1 MDWFEETLHPGF
13 RSRLE
18 IERVLHETKTE
29 HQHLIIFDNPEFGR
43 VLALDGVVQTTERD
57 EFIYHEM
64 LAHTPIF
71 AHGAARNVLIIGGGD
86 GGMLEEVLKHRSV
99 EAAVQVEIDDTV
111 VELSKQHLRSIC
123 GDAYEDPR
131 TELVIADGV
140 EYVNETDRRFDVIIV
155 DSTDPIGP
163 GEVLFGRRFYGG
175 CRQCLAEGGVLVTQ
189 NGVPFVQGEELT
201 GTLSVFRELFESAT
215 CYRAGVPAY
224 IGGDMTF
231 GWGSDTTELSDVSLD
246 TLRERFQA
254 ANFNTDYYTPA
265 VHKGAFALPPY
276 IERLFSSIAD

>member
-1 MDWFEETLHPGF
+1 MKDWFEETLHPGF
-13 RSRLE
+13 HSRLGM
-18 IERVLHETKTE
+18 ERVLHETKTE
-29 HQHLIIFDNPEFGR
+29 HQHLVIFDNPEFGR

-64 LAHTPIF
+64 LAHVPIL
-71 AHGAARNVLIIGGGD
+71 AHGLAKNVLIIGGGD
-86 GGMLEEVLKHRSV
+86 GGTLEEVLKHRGV
-99 EAAVQVEIDDTV
+99 EVAVQVEIDDTV
-111 VELSKQHLRSIC
+111 VELSKCYLQAIC

-140 EYVNETDRRFDVIIV
+140 EFVNQTDRRFDVIIV

-163 GEVLFGRRFYGG
+163 GEVLFGERFYGG
-175 CRQCLAEGGVLVTQ
+175 CKSCLADGGVLVTQ

-201 GTLSVFRELFESAT
+201 GTLTVFRKLFQSAS

-231 GWGSDTTELSDVSLD
+231 GWGSDNTSLADVDVLALRARFEAAGIVTE
-246 TLRERFQA
+246 
-254 ANFNTDYYTPA
+254 YYTPEM
-265 VHKGAFALPPY
+265 HRGAFALPPY
-276 IERLFSSIAD
+276 INRLIK

>member
-1 MDWFEETLHPGF
+1 MKDWFEENLHPGF
-13 RSRLE
+13 HSRLGM
-18 IERVLHETKTE
+18 ERVLHETKTE
-29 HQHLIIFDNPEFGR
+29 HQHLVIFDNPEFGR

-64 LAHTPIF
+64 LAHVPIL
-71 AHGAARNVLIIGGGD
+71 AHGLAKNVLIIGGGD
-86 GGMLEEVLKHRSV
+86 GGTLEEVLKHRGV
-99 EAAVQVEIDDTV
+99 EAVVQVEIDDTV
-111 VELSKQHLRSIC
+111 VELSKCYLQAIC

-140 EYVNETDRRFDVIIV
+140 EFVNQTDRRFDVIIV

-163 GEVLFGRRFYGG
+163 GEVLFGERFYGG
-175 CRQCLAEGGVLVTQ
+175 CKSCLADGGVLVTQ

-201 GTLSVFRELFESAT
+201 GTLTVFRNLFQSAS

-231 GWGSDTTELSDVSLD
+231 GWGSDNTSLADVDVLALRARFEAAGIVTE
-246 TLRERFQA
+246 
-254 ANFNTDYYTPA
+254 YYTPEM
-265 VHKGAFALPPY
+265 HRGAFALPPY
-276 IERLFSSIAD
+276 INRLIK

>member
-1 MDWFEETLHPGF
+1 MKDWFEETLHPGF
-13 RSRLE
+13 HSRLGME
-18 IERVLHETKTE
+18 QVLHETKTE
-29 HQHLIIFDNPEFGR
+29 HQHLVIFDNPEFGR

-64 LAHTPIF
+64 LAHVPIL
-71 AHGAARNVLIIGGGD
+71 AHGLAKNVLIIGGGD
-86 GGMLEEVLKHRSV
+86 GGTLEEVLKHCGV
-99 EAAVQVEIDDTV
+99 EVAVQVEIDDTV
-111 VELSKQHLRSIC
+111 VELSKCYLQAIC

-140 EYVNETDRRFDVIIV
+140 EFVNQTDRRFDVIIV

-163 GEVLFGRRFYGG
+163 GEVLFGERFYGG
-175 CRQCLAEGGVLVTQ
+175 CKSCLADGGVLVTQ

-201 GTLSVFRELFESAT
+201 GTLTVFRNLFQSAS

-231 GWGSDTTELSDVSLD
+231 GWGSDNTSLADVDVLALRARFEAAGIVTE
-246 TLRERFQA
+246 
-254 ANFNTDYYTPA
+254 YYTPEM
-265 VHKGAFALPPY
+265 HRGAFALPPY
-276 IERLFSSIAD
+276 INRLIK

>member
-1 MDWFEETLHPGF
+1 MKDWFEETLHPGF
-13 RSRLE
+13 HSRLGM
-18 IERVLHETKTE
+18 ERVLHETKTE
-29 HQHLIIFDNPEFGR
+29 HQHLVIFDNPEFGR

-64 LAHTPIF
+64 LAHVPIL
-71 AHGAARNVLIIGGGD
+71 AHGLAKNVLIIGGGD
-86 GGMLEEVLKHRSV
+86 GGTLEEVLKHRGV
-99 EAAVQVEIDDTV
+99 EVAVQVEIDDTV
-111 VELSKQHLRSIC
+111 VELSKCYLQAIC

-140 EYVNETDRRFDVIIV
+140 EFVNQTDRRFDVIIV

-163 GEVLFGRRFYGG
+163 GEVLFGERFYGG
-175 CRQCLAEGGVLVTQ
+175 CKSCLADGGVLVTQ

-201 GTLSVFRELFESAT
+201 GTLTVFRNLFQSAS

-231 GWGSDTTELSDVSLD
+231 GWGSDNTSLADVDVLALRARFEAAGIVTE
-246 TLRERFQA
+246 
-254 ANFNTDYYTPA
+254 YYTPEM
-265 VHKGAFALPPY
+265 HRGAFALPPY
-276 IERLFSSIAD
+276 INRLIK

>member
-13 RSRLE
+13 HSRLG
-18 IERVLHETKTE
+18 IDRVIHETKTE

-111 VELSKQHLRSIC
+111 VELSKEHLRSIC

-140 EYVNETDRRFDVIIV
+140 EFVNDTDRKFDVIIV

-175 CRQCLAEGGVLVTQ
+175 CKQCLAAGGILVTQ
-189 NGVPFVQGEELT
+189 NGVPFVQGKELS
-201 GTLSVFRELFESAT
+201 GTLSVFRELFESVA

-231 GWGSDTTELSDVSLD
+231 GWGSDNIECVNVALEKLQG
-246 TLRERFQA
+246 RFEDSGIE
-254 ANFNTDYYTPA
+254 TGYYTPD
-265 VHKGAFALPPY
+265 VHRGAFALPPY
-276 IERLFSSIAD
+276 ISRLIG

>member
-1 MDWFEETLHPGF
+1 MDWFEETLHRGF
-13 RSRLE
+13 RSRLG
-18 IERVLHETKTE
+18 IDRIIHETKTE

-71 AHGAARNVLIIGGGD
+71 AHGAARNILIIGGGD

-123 GDAYEDPR
+123 GEAYEDPR
-131 TELVIADGV
+131 TEVVIADGV
-140 EYVNETDRRFDVIIV
+140 EFVNDTDRKFDVIIV

-175 CRQCLAEGGVLVTQ
+175 CKRCLAEGGILVTQ
-189 NGVPFVQGEELT
+189 NGVPFVQGEELS
-201 GTLSVFRELFESAT
+201 GTLSVFRELFKSVT
-215 CYRAGVPAY
+215 CYRASVPAY

-231 GWGSDTTELSDVSLD
+231 GWGSDDIRCADVPLD
-246 TLRERFQA
+246 ILRERFKDSGIET
-254 ANFNTDYYTPA
+254 NYYTPD
-265 VHKGAFALPPY
+265 VHRGAFALPPY
-276 IERLFSSIAD
+276 ISRLFE

>member
-1 MDWFEETLHPGF
+1 MKDWFEETLHPGF
-13 RSRLE
+13 HSRLGM
-18 IERVLHETKTE
+18 ERVLHETKTE
-29 HQHLIIFDNPEFGR
+29 HQHLVIFDNPEFGR

-64 LAHTPIF
+64 LAHVPIL
-71 AHGAARNVLIIGGGD
+71 AHGLAKNVLIIGGGD
-86 GGMLEEVLKHRSV
+86 GGTLEEVLKHRGV
-99 EAAVQVEIDDTV
+99 EAVVQVEIDDTV
-111 VELSKQHLRSIC
+111 VELSKCYLQAIC

-140 EYVNETDRRFDVIIV
+140 EFVNQTDRRFDVIIV

-163 GEVLFGRRFYGG
+163 GEVLFGERFYGG
-175 CRQCLAEGGVLVTQ
+175 CKSCLADGGVLVTQ

-201 GTLSVFRELFESAT
+201 GTLTVFRNLFQSAS

-231 GWGSDTTELSDVSLD
+231 GWGSDNTSLADVDVLALRARFEAAGIVTE
-246 TLRERFQA
+246 
-254 ANFNTDYYTPA
+254 YYTPEM
-265 VHKGAFALPPY
+265 HRGAFALPPY
-276 IERLFSSIAD
+276 INRLIK

>member
-1 MDWFEETLHPGF
+1 MKDWFEETLHPGF
-13 RSRLE
+13 HSRLGM
-18 IERVLHETKTE
+18 ERVLHETKTE
-29 HQHLIIFDNPEFGR
+29 HQHLVIFDNPEFGR

-64 LAHTPIF
+64 LAHVPIL
-71 AHGAARNVLIIGGGD
+71 AHGLAKNVLIIGGGD
-86 GGMLEEVLKHRSV
+86 GGTLEEVLKHRGI

-111 VELSKQHLRSIC
+111 VELSKCYLQAIC

-140 EYVNETDRRFDVIIV
+140 EFVNQTDRRFDVIIV

-163 GEVLFGRRFYGG
+163 GEVLFGERFYGG
-175 CRQCLAEGGVLVTQ
+175 CKSCLADGGVLVTQ

-201 GTLSVFRELFESAT
+201 GTLTVFRNLFQSAS

-231 GWGSDTTELSDVSLD
+231 GWGSDNTSLADVDVLALRARFEAAGIVTE
-246 TLRERFQA
+246 
-254 ANFNTDYYTPA
+254 YYTPEM
-265 VHKGAFALPPY
+265 HKGAFALPPY
-276 IERLFSSIAD
+276 INRLIK

>member
-1 MDWFEETLHPGF
+1 MNDWFEETLHPGF
-13 RSRLE
+13 HSRLG
-18 IERVLHETKTE
+18 IEEVLHETKTE
-29 HQHLIIFDNPEFGR
+29 HQHLVIFDNPEFGR

-64 LAHTPIF
+64 LAHVPIL
-71 AHGAARNVLIIGGGD
+71 AHGSAKNVLIIGGGD
-86 GGMLEEVLKHRSV
+86 GGMLEEVLKHRGV

-111 VELSKQHLRSIC
+111 VELSRRYLRAIC

-140 EYVNETDRRFDVIIV
+140 EFVNQTDRRFDVIIV

-163 GEVLFGRRFYGG
+163 GEVLFGERFYGG
-175 CRQCLAEGGVLVTQ
+175 CKSCLADGGVLVTQ

-201 GTLSVFRELFESAT
+201 GTLTVFRKLFQSAS

-231 GWGSDTTELSDVSLD
+231 GWGSDDTSLADVD
-246 TLRERFQA
+246 VAALRARFEA
-254 ANFNTDYYTPA
+254 SGIVAEYYTPEM
-265 VHKGAFALPPY
+265 HKGAFALPPY
-276 IERLFSSIAD
+276 IDRLMK

>member
-13 RSRLE
+13 HSRLG
-18 IERVLHETKTE
+18 IDRVLHETKTD
-29 HQHLIIFDNPEFGR
+29 HQHLIIFDNEEFGR

-64 LAHTPIF
+64 LAHTPIL
-71 AHGAARNVLIIGGGD
+71 AHGRARNVLIVGGGD
-86 GGMLEEVLKHRSV
+86 GGMLEEVLKHDSV
-99 EAAVQVEIDDTV
+99 ETAVQVEIDDTV
-111 VELSKQHLRSIC
+111 VELAKQHLRMIC

-140 EYVNETDRRFDVIIV
+140 EYVNETDRRFNIIIV

-163 GEVLFGRRFYGG
+163 GEVLFGQRFYGG
-175 CRQCLAEGGVLVTQ
+175 CKQCLADGGILVTQ
-189 NGVPFVQGEELT
+189 NGVPFVQGEELSNT
-201 GTLSVFRELFESAT
+201 MQIFKGLFAEAA

-231 GWGSDTTELSDVSLD
+231 GWGSDTPGYADVELD
-246 TLRERFQA
+246 TLSARFNA
-254 ANFNTDYYTPA
+254 AGLKTDYYTPK
-265 VHKGAFALPPY
+265 VHKGAFALPPF
-276 IERLFSSIAD
+276 IARLMDKAPD

>member
-1 MDWFEETLHPGF
+1 MNDWFEETLHPGF
-13 RSRLE
+13 HSRLG

-29 HQHLIIFDNPEFGR
+29 HQHLVIFDNPEFGR

-64 LAHTPIF
+64 LAHVPIL
-71 AHGAARNVLIIGGGD
+71 AHGSAKNVLIIGGGD
-86 GGMLEEVLKHRSV
+86 GGMLEEVLKHRRI

-111 VELSKQHLRSIC
+111 VELSKRYLRAIC
-123 GDAYEDPR
+123 GNAYEDPR

-140 EYVNETDRRFDVIIV
+140 EFVNQIDRCFDVIIV

-163 GEVLFGRRFYGG
+163 GEVLFGERFYGG
-175 CRQCLAEGGVLVTQ
+175 CKSCLADGGVLVTQ

-201 GTLSVFRELFESAT
+201 GTLTVFRKLFQSVS

-231 GWGSDTTELSDVSLD
+231 GWGSDNTSLADVDVLALRARFEAAGIVTE
-246 TLRERFQA
+246 
-254 ANFNTDYYTPA
+254 YYTPEM
-265 VHKGAFALPPY
+265 HRGAFALPPY
-276 IERLFSSIAD
+276 INRLIK

>member
-13 RSRLE
+13 HSRLG
-18 IERVLHETKTE
+18 IDRVIHETKTE

-64 LAHTPIF
+64 LAHT
-71 AHGAARNVLIIGGGD
+71 
-86 GGMLEEVLKHRSV
+86 
-99 EAAVQVEIDDTV
+99 AAVQVEIDDTV
-111 VELSKQHLRSIC
+111 VELSKEHLRSIC

-140 EYVNETDRRFDVIIV
+140 EFVNDTNRKFDVIIV

-175 CRQCLAEGGVLVTQ
+175 CKQCLAKGGILVTQ
-189 NGVPFVQGEELT
+189 NGVPFVQGEELS
-201 GTLSVFRELFESAT
+201 GTLTVFRELFESAA

-231 GWGSDTTELSDVSLD
+231 GWGSDNIGYAAVALD
-246 TLRERFQA
+246 KLQERFEDA
-254 ANFNTDYYTPA
+254 GIETGYYTPD
-265 VHKGAFALPPY
+265 VHRGAFALPPY
-276 IERLFSSIAD
+276 ISRLMG

>member
-1 MDWFEETLHPGF
+1 MKDWFEETLHPGF
-13 RSRLE
+13 HSRLG
-18 IERVLHETKTE
+18 IERVLHETKTG
-29 HQHLIIFDNPEFGR
+29 HQHLVIFDNPEFGR

-64 LAHTPIF
+64 LAHVPIL
-71 AHGAARNVLIIGGGD
+71 AHGSAKNVLIIGGGD
-86 GGMLEEVLKHRSV
+86 GGMLEEVLKHRGI

-111 VELSKQHLRSIC
+111 VELSKRYLRAIC
-123 GDAYEDPR
+123 GNAYEDSR

-140 EYVNETDRRFDVIIV
+140 EFVNQTDRRFDVIIV

-163 GEVLFGRRFYGG
+163 GEVLFGERFYGG
-175 CRQCLAEGGVLVTQ
+175 CKSCLADGGVLVTQ

-201 GTLSVFRELFESAT
+201 GTLTVFRNLFQSAS

-231 GWGSDTTELSDVSLD
+231 GWGSDNTSLADVDVLALRARFEAAGIVTE
-246 TLRERFQA
+246 
-254 ANFNTDYYTPA
+254 YYTPEM
-265 VHKGAFALPPY
+265 HRGAFALPPY
-276 IERLFSSIAD
+276 INRLIK

>member
-1 MDWFEETLHPGF
+1 MDWFEETLHRGF
-13 RSRLE
+13 RSRLG
-18 IERVLHETKTE
+18 IDRIIHETKTE

-64 LAHTPIF
+64 LAHTPVF

-123 GDAYEDPR
+123 GEAYEDPR
-131 TELVIADGV
+131 TEVVIADGV
-140 EYVNETDRRFDVIIV
+140 EFVNDTDRKFDVIIV

-175 CRQCLAEGGVLVTQ
+175 CKRCLAEGGILVTQ
-189 NGVPFVQGEELT
+189 NGVPFVQGEELS
-201 GTLSVFRELFESAT
+201 GTLSVFRELFKSVT
-215 CYRAGVPAY
+215 CYRASVPAY

-231 GWGSDTTELSDVSLD
+231 GWGSDDIRCADVPLD
-246 TLRERFQA
+246 ILRERFKDSGIET
-254 ANFNTDYYTPA
+254 NYYTPD
-265 VHKGAFALPPY
+265 VHRGAFALPPY
-276 IERLFSSIAD
+276 ISRLFE

>member
-1 MDWFEETLHPGF
+1 MTRWFEETLHPGF
-13 RSRLE
+13 HSRLG

-64 LAHTPIF
+64 LAHVPIL
-71 AHGAARNVLIIGGGD
+71 AHGGARDVLIVGGGD
-86 GGMLEEVLKHRSV
+86 GGMLEEVLKHQTI
-99 EAAVQVEIDDTV
+99 ETAVQVEIDDTV
-111 VELSKQHLRSIC
+111 VELSKLHLRSIC

-140 EYVNETDRRFDVIIV
+140 EFVNQTERRFDVIIV

-163 GEVLFGRRFYGG
+163 GEVLFGQHFYGG
-175 CRQCLAEGGVLVTQ
+175 CKRCLNDGGILVTQ

-201 GTLSVFRELFESAT
+201 GTMDIFRGLFADVS

-231 GWGSDTTELSDVSLD
+231 GWGSDDTALSDVSLAV
-246 TLRERFQA
+246 LQERFTA
-254 ANFNTDYYTPA
+254 AAFETAYYTPD
-265 VHKGAFALPPY
+265 VHRGAFALPPY
-276 IERLFSSIAD
+276 IRKLMG

>member
-1 MDWFEETLHPGF
+1 MKVWFEETLHPGF
-13 RSRLE
+13 HSRLGM
-18 IERVLHETKTE
+18 ERVLHETKTE
-29 HQHLIIFDNPEFGR
+29 HQHLVIFDNPEFGR

-64 LAHTPIF
+64 LAHVPIF
-71 AHGAARNVLIIGGGD
+71 AHGLAKNVLIIGGGD
-86 GGMLEEVLKHRSV
+86 GGTLEEVLKHRGV
-99 EAAVQVEIDDTV
+99 EVAVQVEIDDTV
-111 VELSKQHLRSIC
+111 VELSKCYLQAIC

-140 EYVNETDRRFDVIIV
+140 EFVNQTDRRFDVIIV

-163 GEVLFGRRFYGG
+163 GEALFGERFYGG
-175 CRQCLAEGGVLVTQ
+175 CKSCLADGGVLVTQ

-201 GTLSVFRELFESAT
+201 GTLTVFRNLFQSAS

-231 GWGSDTTELSDVSLD
+231 GWGSDNTSLADVDVLALRARFEAAGIVTE
-246 TLRERFQA
+246 
-254 ANFNTDYYTPA
+254 YYTPEM
-265 VHKGAFALPPY
+265 HRGAFALPPY
-276 IERLFSSIAD
+276 INRLIK

>member
-1 MDWFEETLHPGF
+1 MNDWFEETLHPGF
-13 RSRLE
+13 HSRLG
-18 IERVLHETKTE
+18 IEQVLHETKTE
-29 HQHLIIFDNPEFGR
+29 HQHLVIFDNPEFGR

-64 LAHTPIF
+64 LAHVPIL
-71 AHGAARNVLIIGGGD
+71 AHGLAKNVLIIGGGD
-86 GGMLEEVLKHRSV
+86 GGMLEEVLKHRGV

-111 VELSKQHLRSIC
+111 VELSKRYLRAIC

-140 EYVNETDRRFDVIIV
+140 EFVNQTDRRFDVIIV

-163 GEVLFGRRFYGG
+163 GEVLFGERFYGG
-175 CRQCLAEGGVLVTQ
+175 CKSCLADGGVLVTQ
-189 NGVPFVQGEELT
+189 NGVPFVQGEGLT
-201 GTLSVFRELFESAT
+201 GTLTVFRKLFQSAS

-231 GWGSDTTELSDVSLD
+231 GWGSDNTSLADVGVAALRARFEAAGIVTE
-246 TLRERFQA
+246 
-254 ANFNTDYYTPA
+254 YYTPEM
-265 VHKGAFALPPY
+265 HKGAFALPPY
-276 IERLFSSIAD
+276 IDRLMK

>member
-1 MDWFEETLHPGF
+1 MNDWFEETLHPGF
-13 RSRLE
+13 HSRLG

-64 LAHTPIF
+64 LAHVPIL
-71 AHGAARNVLIIGGGD
+71 AHGSAKNVLIIGGGD
-86 GGMLEEVLKHRSV
+86 GGMLEEVLKHRAV

-111 VELSKQHLRSIC
+111 VELSKRYLRTIC

-140 EYVNETDRRFDVIIV
+140 EFVNETDRRFDVIIV

-163 GEVLFGRRFYGG
+163 GEVLFGERFYGG
-175 CRQCLAEGGVLVTQ
+175 CKNCLADGGVLVTQ

-201 GTLSVFRELFESAT
+201 GTLTVFRKLFQSAS

-231 GWGSDTTELSDVSLD
+231 GWGSDDTSLADVDVAALRMRFAAAGIVTE
-246 TLRERFQA
+246 
-254 ANFNTDYYTPA
+254 YYTPE

-276 IERLFSSIAD
+276 IDRLMK

>member
-1 MDWFEETLHPGF
+1 MKDWFEETLHPGF
-13 RSRLE
+13 HSRLGM
-18 IERVLHETKTE
+18 ERVLHETKTE
-29 HQHLIIFDNPEFGR
+29 HQHLVIFDNPEFGR

-64 LAHTPIF
+64 LAHVPIL
-71 AHGAARNVLIIGGGD
+71 AHGLAKNVLIIGGGD
-86 GGMLEEVLKHRSV
+86 GGTLEEVLKHRGV
-99 EAAVQVEIDDTV
+99 EVAVQVEIDDTV
-111 VELSKQHLRSIC
+111 VELSKCYLQAIC

-140 EYVNETDRRFDVIIV
+140 EFVNQTDRRFDVIIV

-163 GEVLFGRRFYGG
+163 GEVLFGERFYGG
-175 CRQCLAEGGVLVTQ
+175 CKSCLADGGVLVTQ

-201 GTLSVFRELFESAT
+201 GTLTVFRNLFQSAS

-231 GWGSDTTELSDVSLD
+231 GWGSDNTGLADVDVLALRARFEAAGIVTE
-246 TLRERFQA
+246 
-254 ANFNTDYYTPA
+254 YYTPEM
-265 VHKGAFALPPY
+265 HRGAFALPPY
-276 IERLFSSIAD
+276 INRLIK

>member
-1 MDWFEETLHPGF
+1 MDWFEETLHRGF
-13 RSRLE
+13 RSRLG
-18 IERVLHETKTE
+18 IDRIIHETKTE

-71 AHGAARNVLIIGGGD
+71 AHGAARNILIIGGGD

-123 GDAYEDPR
+123 GDGYDDPR
-131 TELVIADGV
+131 TEVMIADGV
-140 EYVNETDRRFDVIIV
+140 EFVNDTDRKFDVIIV

-175 CRQCLAEGGVLVTQ
+175 CKRCLAEGGILVTQ
-189 NGVPFVQGEELT
+189 NGVPFVQGEELS
-201 GTLSVFRELFESAT
+201 GTLSVFRELFKSVT
-215 CYRAGVPAY
+215 CYRASVPAY

-231 GWGSDTTELSDVSLD
+231 GWGSDDIRCADVPLD
-246 TLRERFQA
+246 ILRERFKDSGIET
-254 ANFNTDYYTPA
+254 NYYTPD
-265 VHKGAFALPPY
+265 VHRGAFALPPY
-276 IERLFSSIAD
+276 ISRLFE

>member
-13 RSRLE
+13 RSRFG
-18 IERVLHETKTE
+18 IDRIIHETKTE

-71 AHGAARNVLIIGGGD
+71 AHGAARNILIIGGGD

-123 GDAYEDPR
+123 GEAYEDPR
-131 TELVIADGV
+131 TEVVIADGV
-140 EYVNETDRRFDVIIV
+140 EFVNDTGRKFDVIIV

-175 CRQCLAEGGVLVTQ
+175 CKRCLAEGGILVTQ
-189 NGVPFVQGEELT
+189 NGVPFVQGEELS
-201 GTLSVFRELFESAT
+201 GTLSVFRELFKSVT
-215 CYRAGVPAY
+215 CYRASVPAY

-231 GWGSDTTELSDVSLD
+231 GWGSDDTRCADVPLD
-246 TLRERFQA
+246 ILRERFKDSGIET
-254 ANFNTDYYTPA
+254 NYYTPD
-265 VHKGAFALPPY
+265 VHRGAFALPTY
-276 IERLFSSIAD
+276 ISRLFE

>member
-1 MDWFEETLHPGF
+1 MKDWFEETLHPGF
-13 RSRLE
+13 HSRLGM
-18 IERVLHETKTE
+18 ERVLHETKTE
-29 HQHLIIFDNPEFGR
+29 HQHLVIFDNPEFGR

-64 LAHTPIF
+64 LTHVPIL
-71 AHGAARNVLIIGGGD
+71 AHGLAKNVLIIGGGD
-86 GGMLEEVLKHRSV
+86 GGTLEEVLKHRGV
-99 EAAVQVEIDDTV
+99 EVAVQVEIDDTV
-111 VELSKQHLRSIC
+111 VELSKCYLQAIC

-140 EYVNETDRRFDVIIV
+140 EFVNQTDRRFDVIIV

-163 GEVLFGRRFYGG
+163 GEVLFGERFYGG
-175 CRQCLAEGGVLVTQ
+175 CKSCLADGGVLVTQ

-201 GTLSVFRELFESAT
+201 GTLTVFRKLFQSAS

-231 GWGSDTTELSDVSLD
+231 GWGSDDTSLADVDVAALRARYEASRIVTE
-246 TLRERFQA
+246 
-254 ANFNTDYYTPA
+254 YYTPEM
-265 VHKGAFALPPY
+265 HKGAFALPPY
-276 IERLFSSIAD
+276 IDRLMK

>member
-1 MDWFEETLHPGF
+1 MNDWFEETLHPGF
-13 RSRLE
+13 HSRLG
-18 IERVLHETKTE
+18 IERILHETKTG
-29 HQHLIIFDNPEFGR
+29 HQHLVIFDNPEFGR

-64 LAHTPIF
+64 LAHVPIL
-71 AHGAARNVLIIGGGD
+71 AHGLAKNVLIIGGGD
-86 GGMLEEVLKHRSV
+86 GGTLEEVLKHRGV
-99 EAAVQVEIDDTV
+99 EVAVQVEIDDTV
-111 VELSKQHLRSIC
+111 VELSKCYLQAIC

-140 EYVNETDRRFDVIIV
+140 EFVNQIDRRFDVIIV

-163 GEVLFGRRFYGG
+163 GEVLFGERFYGG
-175 CRQCLAEGGVLVTQ
+175 CKSCLADGGVLVPQ
-189 NGVPFVQGEELT
+189 NGVPFVQGKELT
-201 GTLSVFRELFESAT
+201 GTLTVFRKLFQSAS

-231 GWGSDTTELSDVSLD
+231 GWASDDTGLADIDVAALRARFEAAEIVTE
-246 TLRERFQA
+246 
-254 ANFNTDYYTPA
+254 YYTPE

-276 IERLFSSIAD
+276 ITGLMK